1 MDAFIQHELKDHT
14 IKVSATDRTSF
25 TEMMQTK
32 FVDAVIEQLE
42 SYFPECDEI
51 DAFGLFDP
59 NKIPDKSIDPAL
71 YQSWGNDRLAILES
85 KYSQNEYPDIDATA
99 ARLEWGK
106 LKTTMFEAYRGN
118 TLRKFLQDLAFNNTL
133 RDLFPQLSRLA
144 SIVLIIPVSTA
155 ECERCF
161 SSMNRIKTDLRNR
174 LNTSTLCQI
183 MRTVLEGG
191 ELENFDFVKAAEIWS
206 VMRHRRISI

>member
-1 MDAFIQHELKDHT
+1 M
-14 IKVSATDRTSF
+14 SATDRTSF

-32 FVDAVIEQLE
+32 FVDEQLE

-85 KYSQNEYPDIDATA
+85 KYRQNENPDIDATA
-99 ARLEWGK
+99 ARLEWEK
-106 LKTTMFEAYRGN
+106 LKATIFKAYRGT
-118 TLRKFLQDLAFNNTL
+118 TLRKFLQDLAFNITL

-144 SIVLIIPVSTA
+144 SIALIIPVSTA
-155 ECERCF
+155 ECERRF
-161 SSMNRIKTDLRNR
+161 SSMNGIKTDLRNR

-183 MRTVLEGG
+183 MRIVLEGG
-191 ELENFDFVKAAEIWS
+191 ELVNFDFVKAAEIWS
-206 VMRHRRISI
+206 EMRHRRISI